1 MAGFGVQQSGAIA
14 QHFQLLQTGWHAAP
28 FAFAEW
34 NRNLLNYDSI
44 IWSTGMQQVS
54 SVHCRMRNVSRRIP
68 GNIALREPRIVAN
81 AGNTQGCG
89 LLRLDASRL
98 D

>member
-1 MAGFGVQQSGAIA
+1 MTCATFPGMRCELDLFAGVQ
-14 QHFQLLQTGWHAAP
+14 
-28 FAFAEW
+28 
-34 NRNLLNYDSI
+34 
-44 IWSTGMQQVS
+44 
-54 SVHCRMRNVSRRIP
+54 RRIP

>member
-1 MAGFGVQQSGAIA
+1 
-14 QHFQLLQTGWHAAP
+14 
-28 FAFAEW
+28 
-34 NRNLLNYDSI
+34 
-44 IWSTGMQQVS
+44 MQQVS
-54 SVHCRMRNVSRRIP
+54 SVHCRMLNVSRRIP